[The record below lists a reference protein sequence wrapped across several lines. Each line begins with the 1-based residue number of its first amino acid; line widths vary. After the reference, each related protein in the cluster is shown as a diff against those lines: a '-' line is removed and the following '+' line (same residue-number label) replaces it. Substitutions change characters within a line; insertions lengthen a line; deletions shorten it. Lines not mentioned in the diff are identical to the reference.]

1 MSNEIKKQ
9 ISDEEL
15 KDHMV
20 NNAFNNTSLL
30 DILQGLTQGVLT
42 RFALDLATNNVN
54 RSWEN
59 HKLVD
64 FSATDAPVQGI
75 EEWWVYGR
83 VCMFVCG

>member
-20 NNAFNNTSLL
+20 NNAFSNTSLL

-42 RFALDLATNNVN
+42 RFALDLATKNIN

-59 HKLVD
+59 L
-64 FSATDAPVQGI
+64 TDADK
-75 EEWWVYGR
+75 EELKNNISKNLEA
-83 VCMFVCG
+83 

>member
-1 MSNEIKKQ
+1 MSNEIKKE

-15 KDHMV
+15 KDHMI

-42 RFALDLATNNVN
+42 RFAANLATKNVN

-59 HKLVD
+59 L
-64 FSATDAPVQGI
+64 TDADK
-75 EEWWVYGR
+75 EELKNNILKNLEAENGH
-83 VCMFVCG
+83 